1 MNENSVAEQHAL
13 LMRELIQDVHILLE
27 RCHKAVKEL
36 QDSDD
41 YDAHTRALALQEFT
55 ERLTASA
62 SGLRQAALHPSPEG
76 RLL

>member
-1 MNENSVAEQHAL
+1 MSESPISEQHAL
-13 LMRELIQDVHILLE
+13 LMRELLQDVHILLE
-27 RCHKAVKEL
+27 RCHKAVKEM
-36 QDSDD
+36 QGSDD

-62 SGLRQAALHPSPEG
+62 TGLRQAALHPSPEG